1 MKDYWHT
8 FIPDVNFESIDLYTT
23 ICETLIDEGKLAIE
37 HLSDEKRG
45 IYKWKIKSSCN
56 KIVINSEPGQI
67 LRITMEDKDNSKIEF
82 VA

>member
-23 ICETLIDEGKLAIE
+23 ICETLIDEEKLAIE

-67 LRITMEDKDNSKIEF
+67 LRITMEDKDNSKIES